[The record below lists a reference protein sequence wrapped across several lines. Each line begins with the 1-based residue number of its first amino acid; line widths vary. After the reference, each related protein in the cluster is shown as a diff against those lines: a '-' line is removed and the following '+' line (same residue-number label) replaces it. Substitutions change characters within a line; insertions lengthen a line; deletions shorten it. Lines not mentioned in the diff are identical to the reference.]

1 MTPTFAMTETP
12 QPTVLVVDDTA
23 MMLTM
28 LSAMLKPL
36 YRVRVANHGERALTA
51 ARANP
56 PDLIL
61 LDVTMPDMDGY
72 EVCRQLK
79 ADAATRD
86 IPVIFL
92 TGLSD
97 AADERRGF
105 EVGAVDYI
113 VKPFSEPVVLA
124 RVRSQLALK
133 ASRDAVRR
141 QAAQLAQQG
150 QAMRHMLDHSPVGT
164 AFSVAGVFTDVNPA
178 FSALFGVKVG
188 DADDAIYLDPAQRQD
203 LLARVA
209 AHGAVRHHEVQLR
222 SLSGEPRHGLLTM
235 MDFVHEGAQGVME
248 WVIDISDRVRM
259 ERMKREFI
267 ATVSHELR
275 TPLTSIRGSLAMLA
289 KGVGG
294 ALPSG
299 AASLVDIAHRNSE
312 RLILLV
318 NDILDMEKLEAGR
331 MEFAIGAVNV
341 AALVHQALETQR
353 PYGEALGVRY
363 VADGDIDG
371 LALRADANR
380 MQQVLA
386 NLLSNAAK
394 FSPRGGLVTLAVSST
409 PETVRLEVRDHGSGI
424 PEAFRHR
431 IFQKFAQADA
441 SDARAKGGT
450 GLGLSITQA
459 MVERMGGRIGFTSEP
474 GVLTVFFV
482 DMPRSST
489 PSH

>member
-1 MTPTFAMTETP
+1 W
-12 QPTVLVVDDTA
+12 L
-23 MMLTM
+23 
-28 LSAMLKPL
+28 
-36 YRVRVANHGERALTA
+36 
-51 ARANP
+51 

-61 LDVTMPDMDGY
+61 LDVNMPDMDGY
-72 EVCRQLK
+72 EVCRRIK
-79 ADAATRD
+79 GDAATRD

-92 TGLSD
+92 TGLAD
-97 AADERRGF
+97 ATDERRGF
-105 EVGAVDYI
+105 EVGAADYI

-133 ASRDAVRR
+133 ASQDAMRR
-141 QAAQLAQQG
+141 QADALLHQREEL
-150 QAMRHMLDHSPVGT
+150 RRILDHSPVGV
-164 AFSVAGVFTDVNPA
+164 AFVAEGIFREVNPA
-178 FSALFGVKVG
+178 FEALLGVRAG
-188 DADDAIYLDPAQRQD
+188 EAHALILPEPSRQQE

-209 AHGAVRHHEVQLR
+209 IHGVVRHEEMTLCTR
-222 SLSGEPRHGLLTM
+222 SGEPRHALVTLMAFRHDDT
-235 MDFVHEGAQGVME
+235 DGVLQ
-248 WVIDISDRVRM
+248 WVIDISERVRM

-275 TPLTSIRGSLAMLA
+275 TPLTSIRGSLAMLT

-294 ALPSG
+294 ELPKP
-299 AASLVDIAHRNSE
+299 AAGLVDIAHRNSE

-331 MEFAIGAVNV
+331 MEFALEDLTLEPLIR
-341 AALVHQALETQR
+341 QALETQR

-363 VADGDIDG
+363 EFEGDLQG
-371 LALRADANR
+371 LCVRADANR
-380 MQQVLA
+380 LQQVLA

-394 FSPRGGLVTLAVSST
+394 FSPRGGVVTLRVASLPSCI
-409 PETVRLEVRDHGSGI
+409 RLEVRDHGSGI

-482 DMPRSST
+482 EMPPAARAEG
-489 PSH
+489 